1 MDRFPPLAW
10 VAIAIIVV
18 VGAVVNIWMVSL
30 LRSKDQPN
38 QSAISNRPPR
48 GLSQESMQK
57 LVRVLRNPFGEEQN
71 KLDQLSKMVQS
82 LKDKKE

>member
-18 VGAVVNIWMVSL
+18 VGAVVNIWMVTL
-30 LRSKDQPN
+30 LRSKDQRN

-71 KLDQLSKMVQS
+71 KLDQLSKMVQI

>member
-18 VGAVVNIWMVSL
+18 VGAVVNIWMVTL
-30 LRSKDQPN
+30 LRSKDQRN

-57 LVRVLRNPFGEEQN
+57 LVRVLRNPFGDEQN
-71 KLDQLSKMVQS
+71 KLDQLSKMIQS